1 MTMPDRD
8 DIRRQ
13 LIEHLHAM
21 DSDELQQRL
30 RRGHFADDA
39 IELAHAELIRRGVT
53 PERAMPA
60 ETQPGGDSQD
70 MVIIER
76 RLNPVEA
83 NILQSALSA
92 GGVPAVVDDANT
104 AHSLGYLAYALD
116 GVRVRVP
123 EGHMERAREII
134 EDIAANRCMLESDD
148 LSVDGENAIN
158 EPDIQ
163 QQRMFA
169 YTHDESLAR
178 KWHASTP
185 RIPGFMSSALL
196 FGSIWLFYRKLYRTG
211 AILFC
216 IESLL
221 LFGIAAGG
229 PAGRIYLLAFMAM
242 RVLIA
247 CTAEGLYYARTRTI
261 IQREAATHADESAL
275 RQTLQ
280 QCGGVSFPLALG
292 ALLAHRLLTYSF

>member
-1 MTMPDRD
+1 MTMANRN

-13 LIEHLHAM
+13 LIERLHAM
-21 DSDELQQRL
+21 ESDELQQRL
-30 RRGHFADDA
+30 RRGHFADHA
-39 IELAHAELIRRGVT
+39 IELARAELIRRGLT
-53 PERAMPA
+53 PERAIPVEA
-60 ETQPGGDSQD
+60 PPEGDSQD

-92 GGVPAVVDDANT
+92 SGVPAIVDDANT

-123 EGHMERAREII
+123 ESHAARAREII
-134 EDIAANRCMLESDD
+134 DDIAANRCMLESGDASDD
-148 LSVDGENAIN
+148 AEDAIS

-163 QQRMFA
+163 FQRVLA
-169 YTHDESLAR
+169 YTQDDGLAR
-178 KWHASTP
+178 KWRTTAP
-185 RIPGFMSSALL
+185 RMPGFMWSALL
-196 FGSIWLFYRKLYRTG
+196 FGSIWFFYRKLHRTG
-211 AILFC
+211 AILFI

-221 LFGIAAGG
+221 LFGIAAAGRT
-229 PAGRIYLLAFMAM
+229 GRIYLLAFMAM

-247 CTAEGLYYARTRTI
+247 CTAEGLYYARTRTV

-275 RQTLQ
+275 RQALQ